1 MMLRELT
8 FNTNQNEDSN
18 WAELLKDDLSFR
30 VMVKAK
36 SEVYKKNIEKFT
48 FLRRRGTP
56 FLEWIV
62 RIIKIQMY
70 QNFEYVIQ
78 EGDLATKGK

>member
-1 MMLRELT
+1 M
-8 FNTNQNEDSN
+8 
-18 WAELLKDDLSFR
+18 KDDLSFR

-36 SEVYKKNIEKFT
+36 REVYKKRIERFT
-48 FLRRRGTP
+48 VLSGRVTQ

-62 RIIKIQMY
+62 RVIKIQMY